1 MFDNQDQ
8 DLTPLAKLG
17 EFKLIDHL
25 TKDFEVQGENIL
37 KGIGDDAAVI
47 AIGET
52 EVQVVSTD
60 LLIEGVHF
68 DLAYYPLQHLGYKS
82 VVVNLSDIYA
92 MNAKP
97 YGITVSI
104 ALSNR
109 FTVEA
114 MEAFYFGVRTACEKY
129 GVDLLG
135 GDTSSSTSGLM
146 ISITALGKGEK
157 DKITYRDGAKINDLV
172 CLTGDIGAAYAGLQI
187 LNREKAV
194 FIKNPEMQP
203 ELDLHDYVVGRQLKP
218 EAQKAIWEQ
227 LQEVELQPT
236 SMIDVSDG
244 LASEL
249 FHLARNSKV
258 GISVYADKV
267 MLDPQTVSVAEDFD
281 LHPMTMAMNGG
292 EDYELLF
299 TISLED
305 FQKVELLE
313 DVKVIGHVVSEIEGV
328 NLITQ
333 SGTYI
338 PLQAQGWNH
347 FSKEE

>member
-1 MFDNQDQ
+1 MGQ
-8 DLTPLAKLG
+8 LG
-17 EFKLIDHL
+17 EFKLINHL
-25 TKDFEVQGENIL
+25 TKDFEVKGENIL
-37 KGIGDDAAVI
+37 RGIGDDAAVI
-47 AIGET
+47 AIGEN
-52 EVQVVSTD
+52 EVEVVSTD
-60 LLIEGVHF
+60 MLVEGVHF
-68 DLAYYPLQHLGYKS
+68 DLSYCPLQHVGYKS

-104 ALSNR
+104 AMSNR

-114 MEAFYFGVRTACEKY
+114 MEAFYYGVRAACEKY

-146 ISITALGKGEK
+146 ISVTALGRGEK
-157 DKITYRDGAKINDLV
+157 NKITYRGGAQVNDLV

-194 FIKNPEMQP
+194 FLKNPEMQP

-218 EAQKAIWEQ
+218 EAQKEIWEH
-227 LQEVELQPT
+227 LQKVELLPT
-236 SMIDVSDG
+236 AMIDVSDG

-249 FHLARNSKV
+249 FHVAKNSKV
-258 GISVYADKV
+258 GISVYADKI

-299 TISLED
+299 TVPLD
-305 FQKVELLE
+305 QFQKVEE
-313 DVKVIGHVVSEIEGV
+313 IDDVRVIGHVVGENEGV

-333 SGTYI
+333 SGTSI

-347 FSKEE
+347 FSKES